1 MVRVKSS
8 QRLFT
13 AEEVTSLTGIC
24 EQHLRDVAMA
34 KHIGWQSA
42 SPAGADEWRFT
53 NSDLMILTVLQP
65 RCQH

>member
-24 EQHLRDVAMA
+24 EQHLRDVATA
-34 KHIGWQSA
+34 KHLGSQSGPA
-42 SPAGADEWRFT
+42 AGAGEWRFT
-53 NSDLMILTVLQP
+53 NADLMILTVLQP